1 MDNNQTQYNDLRKIF
16 ISNLENREYPILPAY
31 YYYIIHNP
39 NNKDLSQRDF
49 QILFI
54 KATQPTVNRI
64 SMEVKPPVIDIE
76 EVFDILTN
84 YYNVQEL
91 CDKEGNLIKLV

>member
-1 MDNNQTQYNDLRKIF
+1 MNNNQTQFDDIRKIY
-16 ISNLENREYPILPAY
+16 ISNVENRDYPILPAY

-49 QILFI
+49 ELLFI
-54 KATQPTVNRI
+54 KATQPTINRI
-64 SMEVKPPVIDIE
+64 SMEVKAPIIDIE
-76 EVFDILTN
+76 EVFDILTD